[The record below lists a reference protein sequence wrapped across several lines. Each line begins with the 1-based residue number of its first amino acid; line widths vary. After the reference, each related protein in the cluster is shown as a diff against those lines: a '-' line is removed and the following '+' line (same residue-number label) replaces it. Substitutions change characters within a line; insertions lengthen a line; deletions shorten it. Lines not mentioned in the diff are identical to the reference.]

1 MNTSLGPGWPTQAMI
16 GSGRT
21 RARIEQTVGNI
32 CEISIGLRAAK
43 DPGRSNALPK
53 GAILI
58 HRVMGTML
66 SLWSW
71 AYSIQASC
79 NCFRL
84 LGKQWTGLSASHDE
98 QFDQR
103 KSLSPRL
110 GFRERVSG
118 SVFASR
124 FHFFAS
130 TILSAGSAARIAI
143 TAMTTSSSMR
153 VNAKPWAALLAGTE
167 QIWLR
172 GFMANPARD
181 CRR

>member
-1 MNTSLGPGWPTQAMI
+1 MI

-43 DPGRSNALPK
+43 DPGRSNALPE

-84 LGKQWTGLSASHDE
+84 LGKRWTGLSASHNE

-118 SVFASR
+118 SVFSSR

-130 TILSAGSAARIAI
+130 IILSAAEISSKGKHRGHISTFDKCLSISVSCWRKARACSRRLPNRL
-143 TAMTTSSSMR
+143 TA
-153 VNAKPWAALLAGTE
+153 
-167 QIWLR
+167 
-172 GFMANPARD
+172 
-181 CRR
+181 